1 MALLLG
7 AQPGRALSY
16 GAAVLAAH
24 FRTAPQSWPRTFV
37 RRRSPGRALSY
48 GAAVLAAHFRT
59 APQSWPRTL
68 GAAAVRL
75 GARWSARLR
84 IVAQQDGGG

>member
-37 RRRSPGRALSY
+37 RRRSPG
-48 GAAVLAAHFRT
+48 AAHFRT

>member
-7 AQPGRALSY
+7 AQ
-16 GAAVLAAH
+16 
-24 FRTAPQSWPRTFV
+24 
-37 RRRSPGRALSY
+37 PGRALSY

>member
-24 FRTAPQSWPRTFV
+24 LGGGGRKAG
-37 RRRSPGRALSY
+37 RRSGRALVS
-48 GAAVLAAHFRT
+48 AAKNRRAAG
-59 APQSWPRTL
+59 Q
-68 GAAAVRL
+68 
-75 GARWSARLR
+75 RWLSQA
-84 IVAQQDGGG
+84 

>member
-24 FRTAPQSWPRTFV
+24 
-37 RRRSPGRALSY
+37 L
-48 GAAVLAAHFRT
+48 
-59 APQSWPRTL
+59 
-68 GAAAVRL
+68 
-75 GARWSARLR
+75 
-84 IVAQQDGGG
+84 GGGGRKAGGALVSAATSRRATGRR

>member
-7 AQPGRALSY
+7 AQPGR
-16 GAAVLAAH
+16 H

-48 GAAVLAAHFRT
+48 GAAVLAAH
-59 APQSWPRTL
+59 L
-68 GAAAVRL
+68 
-75 GARWSARLR
+75 
-84 IVAQQDGGG
+84 GGGGRKAGGALVSAAKNRRAAGRRWLSRA

>member
-7 AQPGRALSY
+7 AQPGC
-16 GAAVLAAH
+16 
-24 FRTAPQSWPRTFV
+24 
-37 RRRSPGRALSY
+37 ALSY

-75 GARWSARLR
+75 GAGAGARWSARLR

>member
-16 GAAVLAAH
+16 GAAV
-24 FRTAPQSWPRTFV
+24 R
-37 RRRSPGRALSY
+37 
-48 GAAVLAAHFRT
+48 
-59 APQSWPRTL
+59 PRTL

-75 GARWSARLR
+75 GAHWSARLR
-84 IVAQQDGGG
+84 VVAQQDSGG